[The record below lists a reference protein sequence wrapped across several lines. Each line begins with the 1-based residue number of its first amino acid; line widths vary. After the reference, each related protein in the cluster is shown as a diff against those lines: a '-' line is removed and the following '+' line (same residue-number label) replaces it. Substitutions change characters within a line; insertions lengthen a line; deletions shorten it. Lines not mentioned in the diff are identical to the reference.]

1 MRRSALVLTGTVVG
15 LVGLLGYRAESP
27 SLLTFA
33 VAPSAP
39 SSSTTVPP
47 APTTTTAAPPPQNS
61 TTTTAP
67 TRQSTTTQGP
77 TTTPSPTTTTLAP
90 TTTTLAPTTTTL
102 APTTTTTPTTPR
114 SATGE
119 SVNYVYGVLSVQ
131 VRASGS
137 KISRVTIGTINDGG
151 NYRSQSIDQ
160 MAIPQLEQQA
170 LSVQSANIQGVSGAS
185 YTSAGFRQ
193 SLQSALSKLGL

>member
-1 MRRSALVLTGTVVG
+1 MRRSALVLMGTVVG

-90 TTTTLAPTTTTL
+90 TTTTLAPTTTT
-102 APTTTTTPTTPR
+102 TPTTPR
-114 SATGE
+114 SVTGE

>member
-1 MRRSALVLTGTVVG
+1 MRRSALVLMGTVVG

-27 SLLTFA
+27 SLPTFA

-90 TTTTLAPTTTTL
+90 TTTTLAPTTTT
-102 APTTTTTPTTPR
+102 TPTTPR

-131 VRASGS
+131 VTASGS